1 MVEVTQRLR
10 DVLAEQRF
18 PAARWELIACA
29 QHYGADVHTLRELH
43 ALPEERF
50 RCLTDV
56 ERVVAGANSPP
67 PVTDV
72 LMCHE
77 VRLNSDSSSRMDA
90 DG

>member
-43 ALPEERF
+43 ALPEAIF
-50 RCLTDV
+50 RGLTDV
-56 ERVVAGANSPP
+56 ERVVADPNSAALRPR
-67 PVTDV
+67 TFS
-72 LMCHE
+72 LH
-77 VRLNSDSSSRMDA
+77 LLHLLGA
-90 DG
+90 DGLYL

>member
-1 MVEVTQRLR
+1 VAEVTQRLR

-67 PVTDV
+67 SGHGRADV
-72 LMCHE
+72 P
-77 VRLNSDSSSRMDA
+77 RGPA
-90 DG
+90 QQ